1 MKGTLYGIG
10 VGPGDPELMTLKAV
24 RLMNACEVL
33 AWPAPKSGPGLAF
46 QIAQPHL
53 EAGQQEH
60 LPLRLPIS
68 TDPFPAQEAY
78 DQAASILAERLSSGK
93 SIAVLCEG
101 DPMFYGSFSYLFGR
115 LSQTFPTEVLPA
127 VSSPMA
133 CAAASG
139 WVLAAKNEPFTVLPG
154 PMEISSLRRK
164 LESAGSFALM
174 KIGRHFQKICSLLE
188 ELNLA
193 EEACLVEH
201 ATLPNQ
207 RILKLH
213 QVDPERVPYFSMILV
228 RRHA

>member
-1 MKGTLYGIG
+1 M
-10 VGPGDPELMTLKAV
+10 PEPVIICLHQPALELAEKVAS
-24 RLMNACEVL
+24 LCDGEVH
-33 AWPAPKSGPGLAF
+33 GLQSRVKTITKTF
-46 QIAQPHL
+46 KKTK
-53 EAGQQEH
+53 EH
-60 LPLRLPIS
+60 LRDLFQKGHPLDGIC
-68 TDPFPAQEAY
+68 
-78 DQAASILAERLSSGK
+78 SSGK